1 MKLKSLFSNK
11 GRVIKDTY
19 LIEPNLI
26 KDDRGFFMESW
37 NQNRLSLILKK
48 NFNFVQD
55 NHSFS
60 KKNVLRGL
68 HFQNA
73 PYEQG
78 KLVRCVSGKIYDVAV
93 DIRKESKSFGEWTS
107 VVLDDIN
114 HNQLWIPPGFA
125 HGFLTLSKYATV
137 LYKATNYYNK
147 ESEKTIFWKDKFLDI
162 SWPLSEKEP
171 IISQKDAKGVKFTEL

>member
-26 KDDRGFFMESW
+26 QDDRGFFMESW
-37 NQNRLSLILKK
+37 NQKSLSFILKK

-55 NHSFS
+55 NHSLS

-78 KLVRCVSGKIYDVAV
+78 KLVRCVKGKIYDVAV
-93 DIRKESKSFGEWTS
+93 DIRKESKRS
-107 VVLDDIN
+107 LIRD
-114 HNQLWIPPGFA
+114 
-125 HGFLTLSKYATV
+125 Y
-137 LYKATNYYNK
+137 
-147 ESEKTIFWKDKFLDI
+147 
-162 SWPLSEKEP
+162 
-171 IISQKDAKGVKFTEL
+171 